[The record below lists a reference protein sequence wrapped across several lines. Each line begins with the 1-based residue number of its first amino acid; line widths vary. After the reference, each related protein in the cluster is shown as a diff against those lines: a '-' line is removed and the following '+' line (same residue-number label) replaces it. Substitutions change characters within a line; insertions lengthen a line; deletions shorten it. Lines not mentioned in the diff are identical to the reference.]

1 MVYNNILISQK
12 FSAIYVVMI
21 NFNKLIIFF
30 SRFFAADLRPC
41 LFEGCYTKEEKCDGI
56 KQCLDGVD
64 ERDCFDQSEIL
75 LEEMKVSTYYYFYVK
90 SIGFF
95 FGNFEI

>member
-1 MVYNNILISQK
+1 MLLLFILISK
-12 FSAIYVVMI
+12 YLV
-21 NFNKLIIFF
+21 FF

-75 LEEMKVSTYYYFYVK
+75 LEEMKVSSTYYHFYVK
-90 SIGFF
+90 SIGNFF
-95 FGNFEI
+95 WQI